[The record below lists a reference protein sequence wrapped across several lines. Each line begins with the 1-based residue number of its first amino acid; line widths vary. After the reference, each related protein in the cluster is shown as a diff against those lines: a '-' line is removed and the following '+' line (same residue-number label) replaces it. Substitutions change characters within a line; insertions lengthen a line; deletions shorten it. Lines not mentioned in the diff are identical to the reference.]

1 MSSCSCMQLVSH
13 MFAPRLR
20 WPRDRDPDECNLQV
34 RFATCSLA
42 FICVFPIWQIPRNS
56 IATPSLLGRS
66 QTAQVR
72 SRCVA
77 QVAAHVRARASSQY
91 ACALHSTTCPRIAS
105 ASARASGVA
114 KGEIHVGQQPYAAV
128 CVTAEI
134 VLAMKILSGT
144 RVRLI
149 ATCMLNRRALTVSR
163 SSLNANPPEDGRT
176 RAAFTMQAVAAPTK
190 MTSNRESARRCSH
203 TRRITMQAVAAPATL
218 KPKRESA
225 RRRSHTRRSYNA
237 SGGGPK
243 KIEIQ
248 TRISPKTLAHAPHLQ
263 CKRSRSQPN
272 LNPNANQQEDDRT
285 RAAFTMQA
293 VAAPK
298 K

>member
-1 MSSCSCMQLVSH
+1 

-114 KGEIHVGQQPYAAV
+114 NGSPRGAAAV
-128 CVTAEI
+128 RRRLCYSRNCACDENAPWHARSLDCHLYVESPCVDSVTF
-134 VLAMKILSGT
+134 K
-144 RVRLI
+144 
-149 ATCMLNRRALTVSR
+149 
-163 SSLNANPPEDGRT
+163 PE
-176 RAAFTMQAVAAPTK
+176 
-190 MTSNRESARRCSH
+190 
-203 TRRITMQAVAAPATL
+203 
-218 KPKRESA
+218 RESA
-225 RRRSHTRRSYNA
+225 RRRSHTRRIYNA
-237 SGGGPK
+237 SGGGPNK
-243 KIEIQ
+243 NDIQ
-248 TRISPKTLAHAPHLQ
+248 PRISPKVLAHAPHHNASGGGPSNIETQTRISAKTVAHAPQLQ
-263 CKRSRSQPN
+263 CERWRP
-272 LNPNANQQEDDRT
+272 QEN
-285 RAAFTMQA
+285 
-293 VAAPK
+293 
-298 K
+298 